1 MEEQRQSKETAST
14 KEDSDASEV
23 HVQLPTGETLSFQA
37 KRSSN
42 VRDLKMMVEV
52 NSGVPSDLFTLVH
65 NRADDKAVELND
77 EIKMADIEA
86 RPAGVGTGEDDGREG
101 MTFELSIPPWWQR
114 FVDRCMKRDDRQ
126 IFKRIFIKMNQISS
140 EERAFVAA
148 FIAAQKGDGELMHD
162 LLNGDVKIDVKK
174 TVQCSGRTLLHAAV
188 AGGNFSCA
196 ATIFMNGGSVLLS
209 GADRQ
214 GVTPMDM
221 AKNTNQH
228 DLVRLLNQY
237 VELQSQEASGSQ
249 SATGKTSEADGK
261 TSEADVFL
269 GEDESVRANRQK
281 HQANDTKIDQV
292 EESKQ
297 NMAHQDESKEKPA
310 RTTVDDIM
318 YKVRDE
324 LMREEVNERRENKEE
339 FREGPIPARAVPQR
353 MLHRG
358 SNPQLKLHMPLRA
371 CRSLNNHD
379 RPSSA
384 GSARACLEEI
394 RPLTGK
400 PVPLVKQV
408 GEKLP
413 KVNTP
418 TSSPMNSPRMG
429 RKLVPSLLNPERPG
443 SPILRPRSPLHPRPK
458 SPLLPRS
465 RSPTTPLMRTQ
476 AIRTYSSPVGSPE
489 PRRRAMS
496 LNVGENGNR
505 YVEYVKRTRKKIVG
519 TESVAELEV
528 ATYYGPSANNRKM
541 LMCI

>member
-1 MEEQRQSKETAST
+1 MEEQKQRSESAST
-14 KEDSDASEV
+14 KENSDVSQV

-65 NRADDKAVELND
+65 NRGDNKAIELND
-77 EIKMADIEA
+77 DIKMADIEA
-86 RPAGVGTGEDDGREG
+86 QPAGGGTGEEDGGES

-148 FIAAQKGDGELMHD
+148 FIAAQKGDGELLQD

-188 AGGNFSCA
+188 VGGNFSCA
-196 ATIFMNGGSVLLS
+196 AAIFMNGGSSLLVRT
-209 GADRQ
+209 DRQ
-214 GVTPMDM
+214 GVSPMDM
-221 AKNTNQH
+221 ARNTNQH
-228 DLVRLLNQY
+228 DLVKLLNQY
-237 VELQSQEASGSQ
+237 VEIQSQEVLGSQ
-249 SATGKTSEADGK
+249 SAIGKTSEADIK
-261 TSEADVFL
+261 DF
-269 GEDESVRANRQK
+269 GEDKSRANGQK

-292 EESKQ
+292 DESKQ
-297 NMAHQDESKEKPA
+297 NMIHQNESKETPA

-324 LMREEVNERRENKEE
+324 LMREEVNQRKENKDE
-339 FREGPIPARAVPQR
+339 FSEGPIPAPAVHQR

-371 CRSLNNHD
+371 CRSLNSLD

-384 GSARACLEEI
+384 GSVRTCVEEI
-394 RPLTGK
+394 RPLAGK

-408 GEKLP
+408 EEKLP
-413 KVNTP
+413 KLNTP

-458 SPLLPRS
+458 SPLLPRP
-465 RSPTTPLMRTQ
+465 RSPTSPLMRTQ
-476 AIRTYSSPVGSPE
+476 AIRTYSSPAGSPE

-496 LNVGENGNR
+496 LHVGENGYNR
-505 YVEYVKRTRKKIVG
+505 YVGSVRRKRKK
-519 TESVAELEV
+519 
-528 ATYYGPSANNRKM
+528 NCWN
-541 LMCI
+541 

>member
-1 MEEQRQSKETAST
+1 MEEQRQSSKTEST
-14 KEDSDASEV
+14 KEHSDVSQVPAQV
-23 HVQLPTGETLSFQA
+23 HVQLPTRETLSFQA
-37 KRSSN
+37 KRSTN

-65 NRADDKAVELND
+65 NRGDNKAIELND

-86 RPAGVGTGEDDGREG
+86 QPARGGVGEEDGGEG

-126 IFKRIFIKMNQISS
+126 ILKRIFIKMNQISS

-148 FIAAQKGDGELMHD
+148 FIAAQKGDGELLQD

-196 ATIFMNGGSVLLS
+196 AAIFMNDGSSLLS
-209 GADRQ
+209 RADRQ

-228 DLVRLLNQY
+228 DLVKLLNQY
-237 VELQSQEASGSQ
+237 VELQSQEVSESQ
-249 SATGKTSEADGK
+249 SAIGKTLEADIKGI
-261 TSEADVFL
+261 
-269 GEDESVRANRQK
+269 GEDELRADGQK
-281 HQANDTKIDQV
+281 HQANDTKTDQV

-297 NMAHQDESKEKPA
+297 DMTHQNESKEKPA

-324 LMREEVNERRENKEE
+324 LKREEVNQRRENKEE
-339 FREGPIPARAVPQR
+339 FSEGPIPARAVPQR

-384 GSARACLEEI
+384 GSVRPCVEEI

-400 PVPLVKQV
+400 PIPVVKQV
-408 GEKLP
+408 EEKLP

-418 TSSPMNSPRMG
+418 TSSPMNSPRLG

-443 SPILRPRSPLHPRPK
+443 SPILSPRSPLHPRPK
-458 SPLLPRS
+458 SPLLPRP

-476 AIRTYSSPVGSPE
+476 AIRTYSSPAGSPE

-496 LNVGENGNR
+496 LHVGENGNR
-505 YVEYVKRTRKKIVG
+505 YVG
-519 TESVAELEV
+519 
-528 ATYYGPSANNRKM
+528 
-541 LMCI
+541 

>member
-1 MEEQRQSKETAST
+1 MEELRQSSETAST
-14 KEDSDASEV
+14 KEDCDAFQV

-37 KRSSN
+37 QRSSN

-65 NRADDKAVELND
+65 NRGDNDTIELND

-86 RPAGVGTGEDDGREG
+86 RPTEGGGTGEEDRGES
-101 MTFELSIPPWWQR
+101 MTFELRIPPWWQR

-126 IFKRIFIKMNQISS
+126 IFKRICIKMNQISS

-148 FIAAQKGDGELMHD
+148 FIAAQKGDGELLQD
-162 LLNGDVKIDVKK
+162 LLNGDVKIDVGK

-196 ATIFMNGGSVLLS
+196 AAIFMKDGSTLLS
-209 GADRQ
+209 RADRQ
-214 GVTPMDM
+214 GVSPMDM

-228 DLVRLLNQY
+228 DLVKLLNQY
-237 VELQSQEASGSQ
+237 VVLQSQEVSGNPE
-249 SATGKTSEADGK
+249 SAIGKTLEA
-261 TSEADVFL
+261 ADLKGF
-269 GEDESVRANRQK
+269 GEDESRANGEKQET
-281 HQANDTKIDQV
+281 NDMKIDQV
-292 EESKQ
+292 EESKKDMIHQ
-297 NMAHQDESKEKPA
+297 NESKEKPA

-324 LMREEVNERRENKEE
+324 LTREVNQRRENKEE
-339 FREGPIPARAVPQR
+339 FSEGPIPARAVPQR
-353 MLHRG
+353 MLNRG

-371 CRSLNNHD
+371 CRSLNNHE

-384 GSARACLEEI
+384 SSARTCVEEI

-400 PVPLVKQV
+400 PVPGVKQV
-408 GEKLP
+408 EEKLP

-443 SPILRPRSPLHPRPK
+443 SPILRPRSPSHPRPK
-458 SPLLPRS
+458 SPLLPRP
-465 RSPTTPLMRTQ
+465 RSPTSPMMRTH
-476 AIRTYSSPVGSPE
+476 AIRAYSSPAGSPE
-489 PRRRAMS
+489 PRRRALS
-496 LNVGENGNR
+496 FHAGENGNDR
-505 YVEYVKRTRKKIVG
+505 YVTHKSE
-519 TESVAELEV
+519 
-528 ATYYGPSANNRKM
+528 
-541 LMCI
+541 

>member
-1 MEEQRQSKETAST
+1 MDELRQSGETAST
-14 KEDSDASEV
+14 KEDSDASQV

-52 NSGVPSDLFTLVH
+52 NSGVPSDLFTLKH
-65 NRADDKAVELND
+65 NRGDNKAIELND
-77 EIKMADIEA
+77 EIKMVDIEA
-86 RPAGVGTGEDDGREG
+86 QPTRGGTGEGDDGES

-126 IFKRIFIKMNQISS
+126 IFKRILIKMNQISS

-148 FIAAQKGDGELMHD
+148 FIAAQKGDGQLLHD

-196 ATIFMNGGSVLLS
+196 AAIFMNNGSALLS
-209 GADRQ
+209 RADRQ
-214 GVTPMDM
+214 GVSPMEM

-228 DLVRLLNQY
+228 DLVKLLNQY

-249 SATGKTSEADGK
+249 SAIAKTLEFDIKGD
-261 TSEADVFL
+261 E
-269 GEDESVRANRQK
+269 EDKSRANGQK
-281 HQANDTKIDQV
+281 HEANDTKIDQV

-297 NMAHQDESKEKPA
+297 DSMILQNESKEKPA

-324 LMREEVNERRENKEE
+324 LSREEVNQRRENKEE
-339 FREGPIPARAVPQR
+339 LSEGPIPARAVPER

-358 SNPQLKLHMPLRA
+358 SNPQLKLHMPLRP
-371 CRSLNNHD
+371 CMSLNNHD
-379 RPSSA
+379 RPS
-384 GSARACLEEI
+384 ARTYVEEI

-400 PVPLVKQV
+400 PVPGVKKV
-408 GEKLP
+408 EEKLP
-413 KVNTP
+413 KLDTP
-418 TSSPMNSPRMG
+418 TSSPMNSPRIG
-429 RKLVPSLLNPERPG
+429 RKLVPSLLNLETPG
-443 SPILRPRSPLHPRPK
+443 SPILRPRSPSLPRPK
-458 SPLLPRS
+458 SPLLPRP
-465 RSPTTPLMRTQ
+465 RSPTSPMMRTH
-476 AIRTYSSPVGSPE
+476 ALRTYSSPAGSPE

-496 LNVGENGNR
+496 LHAGETGNDR
-505 YVEYVKRTRKKIVG
+505 YVADKI
-519 TESVAELEV
+519 
-528 ATYYGPSANNRKM
+528 M
-541 LMCI
+541 